1 MQFEKGAFRKWSR
14 HDYLIPLTKFF
25 SKRPVISNFSG
36 IVLVDG
42 KQLMRFQSE
51 NVVFKLSSDILWPY
65 PPALAKVLLATS
77 LVSQQT
83 DEWRMVTTHTFYC
96 TWRIIPYKAIYLSDE
111 WFYNSTIKATQDIS
125 LTGFGFLRTRKF
137 LPVRSLG
144 AVWDIEL
151 SRQLS

>member
-1 MQFEKGAFRKWSR
+1 MITTRSFDSSDQVFLKTTGDFKFLWDSVSGQKTIDAFLEW
-14 HDYLIPLTKFF
+14 
-25 SKRPVISNFSG
+25 KR
-36 IVLVDG
+36 
-42 KQLMRFQSE
+42 RFQIK
-51 NVVFKLSSDILWPY
+51 FRHFMAI

-83 DEWRMVTTHTFYC
+83 DEWRMVTTHTFNC

-144 AVWDIEL
+144 PVWDIEL